1 MNPIKDLFKRWAREE
16 TIAVIDE
23 QTQVKQDECGH
34 WVSATWR
41 DKVLYCDACDKI
53 LNVLDAEAGAKRED
67 RSNIDQ
73 RYIDKVI
80 HDKVTP

>member
-1 MNPIKDLFKRWAREE
+1 MNPFKDLIKRWAREE

-23 QTQVKQDECGH
+23 QIQAKQDTCGH

-41 DKVLYCDACDKI
+41 ESVLYCDACNKI
-53 LNVLDAEAGAKRED
+53 LNVLDAETGAERED
-67 RSNIDQ
+67 RSSIDR

-80 HDKVTP
+80 HDKVNP